1 MISKGSKYT
10 NKVKTSVKAAVEISG
25 GYENRTISG
34 HTNAKAPTADYEDD
48 EEESGVHV
56 KNSDDDNET
65 GEN

>member
-1 MISKGSKYT
+1 MISKGSIHT
-10 NKVKTSVKAAVEISG
+10 NKVKSSVKAAVEISG

-48 EEESGVHV
+48 EDESGVHV
-56 KNSDDDNET
+56 KGSEEDNET